1 MRGKK
6 KESLW
11 DEDIVLG
18 IVSGI
23 VLCPEGFFWLP
34 SIVSDIGVFSV
45 VITLVVVA
53 LLVLISCI
61 ILLVLVILVVII
73 IMWVSN

>member
-1 MRGKK
+1 MLTYVTLINMLFTLYFVNIY
-6 KESLW
+6 SLF
-11 DEDIVLG
+11 E
-18 IVSGI
+18 
-23 VLCPEGFFWLP
+23 FFWLP

-45 VITLVVVA
+45 VITLVVVL

-73 IMWVSN
+73 IM